1 MHIIA
6 HMETY
11 NTDDII
17 FALATG
23 WNQSAL
29 AVIRVSGPG
38 CLTQVSECFSRP
50 KSLINAKNATLIHGY
65 LVGANKSKIDEVVCS
80 VNTQGHGYTKQEAVE
95 VSCHGSLA
103 VIKAILE
110 EFSKHGM
117 RQAKGG
123 EFTLRAFLNGAIDLT
138 QAEAVHELVTSQ
150 SQMER
155 ALALGR
161 LEGSLHNRIE
171 ELKQELLKVMSVIE
185 LQLDYA
191 EDEIDDF
198 DFPLEQLNHVING
211 IKNLESTY
219 ETGRLYGQG
228 IKVVLAGSTNAGKS
242 SLFNLLL
249 KQKRAIVSDVQG
261 TTRDYIEAST
271 QIMGVPLRLY
281 DTAGLRESTDLIE
294 SAGIEKTKEL
304 IDMADV
310 ILYLVDGAEKECNI
324 DSTIHEN
331 EKTILVYTKRDLRQR
346 EGLSISTITGEG
358 ITELFEAIIQKTSAS
373 LLISDDSKL
382 IIESER
388 QHNLLLEALSS
399 LKEAV
404 RLQKIDI
411 GLDIVAVELNSA
423 LKSLGGL
430 TGEITQD
437 DVLDKIFGDFCVGK

>member
-29 AVIRVSGPG
+29 AVIRVSGPD
-38 CLTQVSECFSRP
+38 CLTHVGECFSRP
-50 KSLINAKNATLIHGY
+50 KSLLNAKNATLVHGY
-65 LVGANKSKIDEVVCS
+65 IVNEKKSKIDEVVCA
-80 VNTQGHGYTKQEAVE
+80 VNTEGHGYTKQEAVE
-95 VSCHGSLA
+95 ISCHGSLA

-110 EFSKHGM
+110 ELAKHSM

-123 EFTLRAFLNGAIDLT
+123 EFTLRAFLNGALDLT

-171 ELKQELLKVMSVIE
+171 ELKQNLLKIMSVVEI
-185 LQLDYA
+185 QLDYA
-191 EDEIDDF
+191 EDEVDDF
-198 DFPLEQLNHVING
+198 EFPSEQLDELIRG
-211 IKNLESTY
+211 IANLESTY

-228 IKVVLAGSTNAGKS
+228 IKIVLAGSTNAGKS

-294 SAGIEKTKEL
+294 TAGIEKTKEL

-310 ILYLVDGAEKECNI
+310 ILYLVDGAEEECNI
-324 DSTIHEN
+324 DKSIHEN

-388 QHNLLLEALSS
+388 QHNLLLEALGS

-404 RLQKIDI
+404 KLQSIDI

-423 LKSLGGL
+423 LTSLGGL

-437 DVLDKIFGDFCVGK
+437 DILAKIFGDFCVGK

>member
-1 MHIIA
+1 
-6 HMETY
+6 METY

-29 AVIRVSGPG
+29 AVIRVSGPE
-38 CLTQVSECFSRP
+38 CLTHVSECFSRP
-50 KSLINAKNATLIHGY
+50 KSLINAKNATLVHGY
-65 LVGANKSKIDEVVCS
+65 LVGVNKSKIDEVVCA
-80 VNTQGHGYTKQEAVE
+80 VNTEGHGYTKQEAVE
-95 VSCHGSLA
+95 ISCHGSLA

-110 EFSKHGM
+110 ELVKHGM
-117 RQAKGG
+117 RQAQGG
-123 EFTLRAFLNGAIDLT
+123 EFTLRAFLNGALDLT

-161 LEGSLHNRIE
+161 LEGSLHKRIE
-171 ELKQELLKVMSVIE
+171 ELKQNLLSVMSIIE

-198 DFPLEQLNHVING
+198 DFPSKQLDEIITG
-211 IKNLESTY
+211 IKNLEETY

-271 QIMGVPLRLY
+271 QIKGVPLRLY

-304 IDMADV
+304 IDTADV
-310 ILYLVDGAEKECNI
+310 ILYLVDGAEKEVDI
-324 DSTIHEN
+324 DKSIHEN

-358 ITELFEAIIQKTSAS
+358 ITELFEAIIQKTAAS

-388 QHNLLLEALSS
+388 QHTLLLEALCS
-399 LKEAV
+399 LNEAV
-404 RLQKIDI
+404 SLQKIDI

-423 LKSLGGL
+423 ITSLGGL

-437 DVLDKIFGDFCVGK
+437 DILAKIFGDFCVGK

>member
-1 MHIIA
+1 
-6 HMETY
+6 METY

-29 AVIRVSGPG
+29 AVIRVSGPE
-38 CLTQVSECFSRP
+38 CLTHVSECFSRP

-65 LVGANKSKIDEVVCS
+65 LVNEKKSKIDEVVCA
-80 VNTQGHGYTKQEAVE
+80 VNTEGHGYTKQEAVE
-95 VSCHGSLA
+95 ISCHGSLA

-110 EFSKHGM
+110 ELSKHGM

-123 EFTLRAFLNGAIDLT
+123 EFTLRAFLNGALDLT

-171 ELKQELLKVMSVIE
+171 ELKQQLLKIMAVIE

-198 DFPLEQLNHVING
+198 DFPSQQLDDVITG
-211 IKNLESTY
+211 ISNLESTY

-294 SAGIEKTKEL
+294 NAGIEKTKEL

-310 ILYLVDGAEKECNI
+310 ILYLVDGAEEESTI
-324 DSTIHEN
+324 DPTIHEN

-388 QHNLLLEALSS
+388 QHNLLIEARDS

-404 RLQKIDI
+404 KLQNIDI

-423 LKSLGGL
+423 LTSLGGL

>member
-6 HMETY
+6 LMETY

-29 AVIRVSGPG
+29 AIIRISGPN
-38 CLTQVSECFSRP
+38 CLTSLSECFSRP
-50 KSLINAKNATLIHGY
+50 KSLINAKNATLVHGY
-65 LVGANKSKIDEVVCS
+65 LVGDNKTKIDEVVCA
-80 VNTQGHGYTKQEAVE
+80 VNREGHGYTKQEAVE
-95 VSCHGSLA
+95 ISCHGSLA

-110 EFSKHGM
+110 ELSKHNM

-123 EFTLRAFLNGAIDLT
+123 EFTLRAFLNGALDLT

-171 ELKQELLKVMSVIE
+171 ELKQKLLKVMATIE

-198 DFPLEQLNHVING
+198 DFPIELLNEVIKGISDLEG
-211 IKNLESTY
+211 TY

-249 KQKRAIVSDVQG
+249 KQKRAIVSDIQG

-281 DTAGLRESTDLIE
+281 DTAGLRESTDQIE
-294 SAGIEKTKEL
+294 NAGIEKTKEL

-310 ILYLVDGAEKECNI
+310 VLYLVDGAEEEYEI
-324 DSTIHEN
+324 DSTIHDN
-331 EKTILVYTKRDLRQR
+331 EKTILVYTKRDLRKR
-346 EGLSISTITGEG
+346 KGLSISTITGEG
-358 ITELFEAIIQKTSAS
+358 ITELFEAIINKTSAS

-382 IIESER
+382 IIESDR
-388 QHNLLLEALSS
+388 QHNLLLES
-399 LKEAV
+399 LASLNEAV
-404 RLQKIDI
+404 ALQKHEI

-423 LKSLGGL
+423 LTSLGGL
-430 TGEITQD
+430 TGEITSD